1 MCALFIG
8 ISGKLGSGKDT
19 AAEYFVSHLDCPAQ
33 ICRFADR
40 LKQMTALLTST
51 PVDIQYTRE
60 GKQVVPPGFADSLG
74 TLQQKLGMAMR
85 EYIHRDVW
93 VHAALSPYLSPD
105 PSGSDTSGAAVAVIV
120 PDVRF
125 KNEAQFLKEH
135 GGILIRIEGDPTGVR
150 RSDSANADARD
161 LNHISETDLDAY
173 QGFDAVIY
181 NNGSLKQLHE
191 RLDEVMAKFIPL

>member
-19 AAEYFVSHLDCPAQ
+19 AAEYIRLRFDHGRKVV

-40 LKQMTALLTST
+40 LKQMTAVLTST

-93 VHAALSPYLSPD
+93 VHATLSPYLSGPD
-105 PSGSDTSGAAVAVIV
+105 PSGAAVAVIV

-125 KNEAQFLKEH
+125 QNEAQFIKEH
-135 GGILIRIEGDPTGVR
+135 GGILLRIEGDPTGVR

-181 NNGSLKQLHE
+181 NDGSLEQLHE

>member
-19 AAEYFVSHLDCPAQ
+19 AAEYFVSELNCPAQ

-40 LKQMTALLTST
+40 LKQMTAVLTST

-93 VHAALSPYLSPD
+93 VHATLSPYLSPALKG
-105 PSGSDTSGAAVAVIV
+105 PSGGKVIVIV

-125 KNEAQFLKEH
+125 QNEAQFIKEH
-135 GGILIRIEGDPTGVR
+135 GGILLRIEGDPTGVR

-161 LNHISETDLDAY
+161 LNHISETDLDDY
-173 QGFDAVIY
+173 QGFHAVIY
-181 NNGSLKQLHE
+181 NNGSLEQLHE
-191 RLDEVMAKFIPL
+191 RLDQVMAKFITL